1 MSFMH
6 KVIKV
11 TLEHH
16 SYTNDPYRNYTTT
29 RIWYIDDNDQ
39 QIKSITTEEN
49 PLIKI
54 EQAHPQHKTAYQSGA
69 DGETLI
75 LNVDE
80 PIIETKYINH

>member
-1 MSFMH
+1 MSFMY

-16 SYTNDPYRNYTTT
+16 TYTKAPYPNYTTT
-29 RIWYIDDNDQ
+29 RIWYIDDNDKE
-39 QIKSITTEEN
+39 IKTITTEEN

-54 EQAHPQHKTAYQSGA
+54 EQALPQHKTAYQSGA
-69 DGETLI
+69 DGGTLI

-80 PIIETKYINH
+80 PIIETKYITH